1 LEILLKVA
9 NALYRS
15 GYPIIEDKQYDEY
28 LNYFK
33 TLDPENPFLLSV
45 EPEVLIDSKTVPLPK
60 KMLSTDKAYSL
71 EEIKKWTERI
81 TKAASEIEFD
91 QNLIEIKVTPKL
103 DGYAAYDDGTTL
115 YTRGDG
121 TRGQDITRAFERGLK
136 VAKNAGRGLGPGEI
150 VIKKSYFNRV
160 LMKSLKTHAISK
172 QQLLLKRKLMKM
184 SKRQL
189 IKVSVSSTLF
199 HY

>member
-1 LEILLKVA
+1 MEILLKVA

-71 EEIKKWTERI
+71 EEIKNGRKGLL
-81 TKAASEIEFD
+81 KPL
-91 QNLIEIKVTPKL
+91 QKLNLIKI
-103 DGYAAYDDGTTL
+103 
-115 YTRGDG
+115 
-121 TRGQDITRAFERGLK
+121 
-136 VAKNAGRGLGPGEI
+136 
-150 VIKKSYFNRV
+150 
-160 LMKSLKTHAISK
+160 
-172 QQLLLKRKLMKM
+172 
-184 SKRQL
+184 
-189 IKVSVSSTLF
+189 
-199 HY
+199 